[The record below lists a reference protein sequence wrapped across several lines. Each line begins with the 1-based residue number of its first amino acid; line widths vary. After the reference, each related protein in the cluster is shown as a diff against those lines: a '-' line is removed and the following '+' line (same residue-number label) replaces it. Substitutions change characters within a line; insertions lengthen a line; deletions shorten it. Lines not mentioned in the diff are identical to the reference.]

1 MIRVTDSLASLKA
14 ALADRYPFE
23 RELGR
28 GGMATVYLA
37 RDLKHGR
44 RVAIKVLRPELAA
57 MLGAER
63 FLREIETAAK
73 LSHPHILPLYDSGEV
88 DGLLFYV
95 MPHVEGESLRDRLER
110 EQQLP
115 IDEAVR
121 LAQQVASALDYAHR
135 HEIVH
140 RDIKPENIL
149 LQEGH
154 ALVAD
159 FGIAL
164 AVRAA
169 GGQRL
174 TGTGISLGTPFYMSP
189 EQAIGDRP
197 VDARSDIYS
206 LGCVLYE
213 MLAGEPPFSGPNA
226 QAVVARILTEQPRGL
241 RSMRESVSVALERV
255 VARSLARLPADRYS
269 TAAKFGDALDAAGTG
284 APLAPSAAVVT
295 GSGAEAPPGTPPRRS
310 LRARVAPAA
319 GRSAPWIVAAVALAL
334 AGAGWLR
341 PRPAAADLP
350 PEEVSTGELQ
360 RILAADSDVVLDTR
374 PHLEYSISHIPG
386 ALNVAARP
394 GVPMSIYVSDVAEVD
409 RVVGGD
415 LNRPMVLYCNGPFC
429 PKSKRLGD
437 ELVAAGHTSIRRYQ
451 LGIPVWRAFGGVTVI
466 EADGLRHVLP
476 SDRTA
481 VVIDVREADAF
492 RAGTLPGARNI
503 PRSGVLE
510 GRDLG
515 EIRRA
520 KDDGRLPMQDHNT
533 RIIVVGGSLGDA
545 RFVAQ
550 SLAHEAFHNVAY
562 FPGTFEEARAAL
574 AR

>member
-1 MIRVTDSLASLKA
+1 MTDPVDRLKA
-14 ALADRYPFE
+14 ALADRYPIE

-37 RDLKHGR
+37 QDIKHGR

-63 FLREIETAAK
+63 FLREIEIAAR
-73 LSHPHILPLYDSGEV
+73 LSHPHILPLYDSGQV

-95 MPHVEGESLRDRLER
+95 MPHIEGESLRDRLDR
-110 EQQLP
+110 EKQLP

-135 HEIVH
+135 REIVH

-149 LQEGH
+149 LHEGL

-169 GGQRL
+169 AGERL
-174 TGTGISLGTPFYMSP
+174 TEAGLSLGTPYYMSP

-197 VDARSDIYS
+197 IDARSDIYS

-213 MLAGEPPFSGPNA
+213 MLAGEPPFTGSTV
-226 QAVVARILTEQPRGL
+226 QAVVARILTEQPREL
-241 RSMRESVSVALERV
+241 RSVRENVSVALERV
-255 VARSLARLPADRYS
+255 VAKSLARLPADRYA
-269 TAAKFGDALDAAGTG
+269 TVAKFSEALDRAGAEPWGAPTAVIG
-284 APLAPSAAVVT
+284 TASGATAAPLAA
-295 GSGAEAPPGTPPRRS
+295 PPRRS
-310 LRARVAPAA
+310 VFARLAPALV
-319 GRSAPWIVAAVALAL
+319 RSAPWIVAVLAL
-334 AGAGWLR
+334 GLAGWGWLG
-341 PRPAAADLP
+341 PHLAQVGQDAA
-350 PEEVSTGELQ
+350 EVSTEEFQ
-360 RILAADSDVVLDTR
+360 RILAEDQVVVLDTR

-386 ALNVAARP
+386 ARNVAARP
-394 GVPMSIYVSDVAEVD
+394 GVPMSIYVSDVAEVS
-409 RVVGGD
+409 RLVGGD
-415 LNRPMVLYCNGPFC
+415 MNRTIVLYCNGPFC
-429 PKSKRLGD
+429 LKSKRLGD
-437 ELVAAGHTSIRRYQ
+437 ELVIAGHKNIRRYQ

-466 EADGLRHVLP
+466 EADGLRHVLAL
-476 SDRTA
+476 DRTA
-481 VVIDVREADAF
+481 VVIDVRDADAY
-492 RAGTLPGARNI
+492 RDGTLPGARNV
-503 PRSGVLE
+503 PRNGVLE
-510 GRDLG
+510 GRDVG
-515 EIRRA
+515 EIRLA

-533 RIIVVGGSLGDA
+533 RIIVIGRTAGDA

-550 SLAHEAFHNVAY
+550 ALTYEAFHNVAY
-562 FPGTFEEARAAL
+562 FPGTFEEAKAAL